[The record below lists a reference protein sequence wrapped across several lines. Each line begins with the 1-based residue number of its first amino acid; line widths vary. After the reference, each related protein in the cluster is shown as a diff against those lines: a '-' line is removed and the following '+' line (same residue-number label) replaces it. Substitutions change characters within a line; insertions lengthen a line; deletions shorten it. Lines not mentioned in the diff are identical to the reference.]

1 MRDPSFWWRKRS
13 LLALLLS
20 PLGAIYGLVAAVR
33 LRGGDS
39 VGIPV
44 ICVGN
49 LTVGGAGKTPTALA
63 IGRYLIAVGARP
75 YFLSRGYGGSLSG
88 PVRVDPL
95 KHRASEV
102 GDEPLLLAQLC
113 PTIVS
118 ADRLAGAR
126 AARDAGATVIVM
138 DDGFQNPSLRKD
150 LALLVVDG
158 RRGVGN
164 GHVLP
169 AGPLRAP
176 LKRQLARAQALLV
189 VGAGDGAT
197 PVSDAARARNL
208 PVFRGKLAANPAA
221 AWALAGQRV
230 LAYAGIGDP
239 EKFFA
244 TVTAAGIVARV
255 RLAYPDHY
263 RYRRS
268 DASKILAHTSHGD
281 LQLLTTEKD
290 LARMKNDPEV
300 SELAGRSKTLP
311 VALTLDDDE
320 AFKQWLF
327 AVLPSAGPLA
337 ATAPATS

>member
-13 LLALLLS
+13 LLTLLLS
-20 PLGAIYGLVAAVR
+20 PLGAIYGLVAALR

-63 IGRYLIAVGARP
+63 IGRYLIAIGARP

-88 PVRVDPL
+88 PVRVDL
-95 KHRASEV
+95 IKHRADEV

-150 LALLVVDG
+150 LALIVVDG
-158 RRGVGN
+158 RRGIGN
-164 GHVLP
+164 GCVLP

-176 LKRQLARAQALLV
+176 LKRQLARAHAVLV
-189 VGAGDGAT
+189 VGQSDGKGAGKSDGAAG
-197 PVSDAARARNL
+197 VIEQAQRRNL
-208 PVFRGKLAANPAA
+208 PVFRGKLAPNPAA

-230 LAYAGIGDP
+230 VAYAGIGDP

-255 RLAYPDHY
+255 RL
-263 RYRRS
+263 
-268 DASKILAHTSHGD
+268 
-281 LQLLTTEKD
+281 
-290 LARMKNDPEV
+290 
-300 SELAGRSKTLP
+300 
-311 VALTLDDDE
+311 
-320 AFKQWLF
+320 
-327 AVLPSAGPLA
+327 
-337 ATAPATS
+337 